1 MNLDRKWLVVLA
13 FAVALGASA
22 SRAAAQDYVTSLSL
36 SATVNSAGSLQRNV
50 GAVSATRL
58 GLGQYELIFNQNILA
73 CGWEATIGSPAA
85 SGTEPTGEIALVN
98 RAGNANGL
106 FLTTFDSNGNP
117 ADRGF
122 HASVECS

>member
-13 FAVALGASA
+13 VAVALGASTT
-22 SRAAAQDYVTSLSL
+22 RAAAQDFVSSQTLTAAVTS
-36 SATVNSAGSLQRNV
+36 AGVLDRNV
-50 GAVSATRL
+50 GAVSAARL
-58 GLGQYELIFNQNILA
+58 GVGLYEVIFNQNILA
-73 CGWEATIGSPAA
+73 CAWQATVGSAAA

-106 FLTTFDSNGNP
+106 FLTTFASNGAA

-122 HASVECS
+122 HVSVHCA